1 MIGAVI
7 ERVLLSEVNFGHSV
21 LFALRESR
29 RNAILYSSAHCCMQ
43 SRASLERLSQLKIAC
58 DDLASSQREPAQALV
73 PLDAFR
79 SDMGTEVSQS
89 NLAPVHRR
97 DAAAV
102 GYAFLVSNERSTML
116 YGLARCDCEAP
127 FSLEET
133 QKLRRF
139 APTVWGAL
147 KDCLSLTEIQ
157 EPFTSSPLLARDH
170 GLGRVS
176 QCAQSS
182 LSCTNALVDFSRA
195 CGVSL
200 SPKETAVA
208 NQSLR
213 GESAK
218 AIAAGLCISPHTVN
232 IHMRNIYR
240 KFHVKN
246 RTQLHSAYANFVMVG
261 ARPMSPSS
269 SNPSAQ
275 TGNTMKP

>member
-1 MIGAVI
+1 
-7 ERVLLSEVNFGHSV
+7 
-21 LFALRESR
+21 
-29 RNAILYSSAHCCMQ
+29 MQ
-43 SRASLERLSQLKIAC
+43 SIASLSRLAQLKVAC
-58 DDLASSQREPAQALV
+58 GDLASTQREPAQALV
-73 PLDAFR
+73 PLNVFG

-89 NLAPVHRR
+89 SLAPVHRS

-133 QKLRRF
+133 RNLRSL
-139 APTVWGAL
+139 APTVWAAL
-147 KDCLSLTEIQ
+147 KDCLSLTELQ
-157 EPFTSSPLLARDH
+157 EPLTSSPLLAQDPA
-170 GLGRVS
+170 LGRVS
-176 QCAQSS
+176 QYAQSS
-182 LSCTNALVDFSRA
+182 LSCTNVLVDFSRA

-208 NQSLR
+208 SQSLR

-240 KFHVKN
+240 KFQVKN
-246 RTQLHSAYANFVMVG
+246 RTQLHSAYANFVIVRERTMG
-261 ARPMSPSS
+261 PPP
-269 SNPSAQ
+269 SNPSA
-275 TGNTMKP
+275 